1 MNEIN
6 SLLDVIESSLFG
18 RFDED
23 SKTLYDIVDD
33 EPLLILEEVSNF
45 DRKVK
50 LNKDNPKIQTII
62 DYVQGDVNG

>member
-6 SLLDVIESSLFG
+6 FLLDVIESSLFG

-33 EPLLILEEVSNF
+33 EPLLVLEEVSNF

-50 LNKDNPKIQTII
+50 LNKNNKKINTII
-62 DYVQGDVNG
+62 GYVQGDVNG

>member
-6 SLLDVIESSLFG
+6 SLLDIIESSLFG

-33 EPLLILEEVSNF
+33 EPLLVLEEVSNF